1 MSNKIRVLTNISAS
15 QNIIVSGS
23 SIISG
28 SKSLAT
34 TSSFNNVAVSTSS
47 GGFYDMDIA
56 IHGLDTGI
64 TTLKNN
70 IKTAYN
76 SIRAVL
82 TGTLDSSGNKK
93 INLTST
99 IPSGSVYFTTASLT
113 SVGASVLTDTESN
126 NIYKNDLISLQLF
139 NSASCL
145 WAEIDAPAA
154 NNDYY
159 RLILVNHGSFPIN
172 SGNTSAGG
180 GSGGGSGGGGGS
192 DLYLLVPYILNPT
205 GNLQTTLNNPSSRQ
219 GFYGYPDYNGNIK
232 FTLNNFSSSVDTGGI
247 TFYIIPNIYSG
258 SLTYDPTTNL
268 INTAGVGRVITL
280 QGPNLA
286 NLTLSGDNIGGVE
299 GGGYPTD
306 YTRNINNNNTN
317 TNLHV
322 HDGVVDI
329 TIPVGTGSTVY
340 VDTAGPVAYD
350 INWTGGAYY
359 NPSAEQMTF
368 VQTNI
373 GGYYVPP
380 INDFNTNY
388 KDTYI
393 SASGTPTRIYIP
405 LINSDGTYKPT
416 LTPVSVETPTGLYVR
431 INSYIHSL
439 RFFSAYNP
447 TANINDFSPGTN
459 AFGEPTVP
467 GVGFNEYGNFD
478 SMSFINYMSVYSFD
492 DSMYYTPQSPYPIV
506 IFVPSRSGVAKLWI
520 VSYPQTNP
528 PPEPGYTNGIGNIEV
543 WTA

>member
-34 TSSFNNVAVSTSS
+34 TSSFNNAAVSTSS

-340 VDTAGPVAYD
+340 VDTVGPTTFNMD
-350 INWTGGAYY
+350 WKGGVFSPQQPFSVPTYIDSY
-359 NPSAEQMTF
+359 G
-368 VQTNI
+368 
-373 GGYYVPP
+373 GGYYTLPTLFTNGQGGSVINGVTPLSGNQTPSNGRIKFNYIPFLPRMGTGSYEPSGVEFDTTQNDGTFGMIINNWIPP
-380 INDFNTNY
+380 
-388 KDTYI
+388 
-393 SASGTPTRIYIP
+393 GTRIFQSSG
-405 LINSDGTYKPT
+405 N
-416 LTPVSVETPTGLYVR
+416 PVF
-431 INSYIHSL
+431 NSYGNVITG
-439 RFFSAYNP
+439 SATAIFDTLWLDPNATWTFPYAVPLNP
-447 TANINDFSPGTN
+447 NYGSKVFIVTYDISQTSITDNQRN
-459 AFGEPTVP
+459 A
-467 GVGFNEYGNFD
+467 
-478 SMSFINYMSVYSFD
+478 MSSSVA
-492 DSMYYTPQSPYPIV
+492 PK
-506 IFVPSRSGVAKLWI
+506 VADLAWRW
-520 VSYPQTNP
+520 V
-528 PPEPGYTNGIGNIEV
+528 
-543 WTA
+543 